1 MKKKLFILIL
11 CFLFS
16 SVSWG
21 ESFISPI
28 GFQNTDENRRK
39 VISFIV
45 TNVKE
50 TYSAVG
56 IDDPATL
63 RMMEKEELR
72 CFKELTKVKDESFLR
87 RIIRDYCAIGMC
99 NYNTILMMYNEQKRA
114 SNSELEW

>member
-1 MKKKLFILIL
+1 MKKKLLIL

-50 TYSAVG
+50 TYSAIG
-56 IDDPATL
+56 MDDPATL
-63 RMMEKEELR
+63 RMM
-72 CFKELTKVKDESFLR
+72 
-87 RIIRDYCAIGMC
+87 
-99 NYNTILMMYNEQKRA
+99 
-114 SNSELEW
+114 